1 MIDSGPGVLTDPIS
15 GNHIV
20 KVCRD
25 QGVKV
30 NSVAQYVVKGLSNG
44 EAVAII
50 ARPSLRKALM
60 DFFVTQGLDVQSFKD
75 QGKIKFLDAEFLL
88 SSLWM
93 DDGIDAEAFEKF
105 VSDPLGVM
113 KLKYDKIRIFGEMV
127 DVLWQKGA
135 YDEAM
140 QLEDRWN
147 DLFKKIEFS
156 LLCTY
161 SFSHLDPSTYDE
173 ALERICRCH
182 THHIPLEVSDLSIS
196 SEANELLDSFGLA
209 WKRIIEKFNSFTSV
223 PPPIP
228 PA

>member
-1 MIDSGPGVLTDPIS
+1 MIDSESGVLTDPIS

-25 QGVKV
+25 QVVKV
-30 NSVAQYVVKGLSNG
+30 NSVAQYITKGLSGG

-60 DFFVTQGLDVQSFKD
+60 DFLVTQGFDVQSFKD
-75 QGKIKFLDAEFLL
+75 QGQIKFLDAEFLL
-88 SSLWM
+88 SSLWI

-105 VSDPLGVM
+105 VSDPLGIM

-127 DVLWQKGA
+127 DLLWQKGA
-135 YDEAM
+135 YDEAI
-140 QLEDRWN
+140 QLENRWN

-156 LLCTY
+156 LFCTY
-161 SFSHLDPSTYDE
+161 SFSHIDPSAYDE
-173 ALERICRCH
+173 ALERICRCY

-196 SEANELLDSFGLA
+196 SEANELLDSFGFA
-209 WKRIIEKFNSFTSV
+209 WKRIIEKFNPLTSV
-223 PPPIP
+223 PPPAP
-228 PA
+228 PV

>member
-1 MIDSGPGVLTDPIS
+1 MTDLEIGILTDPTS

-25 QGVKV
+25 QTVKI
-30 NSVAQYVVKGLSNG
+30 NSVAQYVAKGLSNG

-50 ARPSLRKALM
+50 ARPSLRKALV
-60 DFFVTQGLDVQSFKD
+60 DFLVKQGFDVQSFKD
-75 QGKIKFLDAEFLL
+75 QGQIKFLDADFLL
-88 SSLWM
+88 SSLWI
-93 DDGIDAEAFEKF
+93 DNGIDIEAFEKL
-105 VSDPLGVM
+105 VADPLKVM
-113 KLKYDKIRIFGEMV
+113 KLTYDKIRIFGEMV

-135 YDEAM
+135 YDGAM

-161 SFSHLDPSTYDE
+161 SFNHLDPSTYDE

-182 THHIPLEVSDLSIS
+182 THHIPLEVSGLSIS
-196 SEANELLDSFGLA
+196 SEANELLDNFELA
-209 WKRIIEKFNSFTSV
+209 WKRIIDKFNSFTPV
-223 PPPIP
+223 PPSIP